1 MSSIRHALRFASER
15 IDAVDARMLLQHVA
29 GLGHAQQVAYP
40 ERELE
45 PQAWQSFQSLV
56 ARRSAGEPIAYL
68 IGWREF
74 YGRRFAVTSDVLIP
88 RPETELLIDLVLAQ
102 FDRAATPRV
111 LDLGTG
117 SGILAITLA
126 LQRPGADVVATDVSA
141 SALALARN
149 NASVLGARVRFI
161 ESDWYAALERQR
173 FDLIV
178 ANPPYVAP
186 LDPHLE
192 QSDLRFEPSGA
203 LVGNG
208 PTGDG
213 DLQIIIRGAPAHLC
227 PRGRLFV
234 EHGWNQGAAIRMHLQ
249 EAGFDSVRTVQDL
262 GGNERVTTGILADR
276 DAYSKCA
283 PRPESRPPQ

>member
-1 MSSIRHALRFASER
+1 MRFGGER
-15 IDAVDARMLLQHVA
+15 IGAVDARVLLQHVA
-29 GLGHAQQVAYP
+29 GLAHAQQVAFP

-56 ARRSAGEPIAYL
+56 ARRSAGEPVAYL

-74 YGRRFAVTSDVLIP
+74 YGRRFTITPDVLIP
-88 RPETELLIDLVLAQ
+88 RPETELLVDLALAES
-102 FDRAATPRV
+102 DLATAPRI

-126 LQRPGADVVATDVSA
+126 LQLPRADVIATDLSPT
-141 SALALARN
+141 ALAVAHD
-149 NASVLGARVRFI
+149 NAGVLGARVRFI
-161 ESDWYAALERQR
+161 ESDWYAALGSQR

-192 QSDLRFEPSGA
+192 RGDLRFEPPGA

-213 DLQIIIRGAPAHLC
+213 DLQTIIRGAPVHLC
-227 PRGRLFV
+227 PRGKLFV
-234 EHGWNQGAAIRMHLQ
+234 EHGWNQGAAVRMHM
-249 EAGFDSVRTVQDL
+249 EYAGFDTVRTVQDL
-262 GGNERVTTGILADR
+262 GGNERVTTGALADR
-276 DAYSKCA
+276 ERGRKTA
-283 PRPESRPPQ
+283 PRPESRAPQ